1 MRAARRR
8 GASRVVSY
16 AVLVVA
22 ALFAVFPIWWIAST
36 SLESPSR
43 AYSFPAA
50 LVPQWTGS
58 NYAAAWRQGPWGRF
72 LLNSLGIGF
81 ATTGFVLV
89 TGVAAAYAIV
99 FLPSRWTRAAFPLV
113 LATMMVPFYAILVP
127 DYLIVRDLGWLN
139 TYVSQVVPFAA
150 SGFAIFLLVQFM
162 RSFPRALR
170 DAARMDGAGELRFL
184 WSVVVPNLVPAL
196 VTVGVYTLL
205 QSWNAFLWPLIVTTS
220 SGVQPI
226 QVGLANFLSTA
237 NGTNWTV
244 LAAAAA
250 ITAAPMLLLYVLA
263 QRKVVES
270 VSRTG
275 LKG

>member
-1 MRAARRR
+1 MRAGRHR
-8 GASRVVSY
+8 GAGRVVTY
-16 AVLVVA
+16 MVLIVA
-22 ALFAVFPIWWIAST
+22 ALFAVFPIWWIVST
-36 SLESPSR
+36 SLESPAR
-43 AYSFPAA
+43 AYSFPGA
-50 LVPQWTGS
+50 LIPQGTGA
-58 NYAAAWRQGPWGRF
+58 NYAAAWQQGPWGRF

-81 ATTGFVLV
+81 ATTTFVLA
-89 TGVAAAYAIV
+89 TGISAAYAIV
-99 FLPSRWTRAAFPLV
+99 FLPSRWTRVAFPLV

-139 TYVSQVVPFAA
+139 TYISQVVPFAA

-162 RSFPRALR
+162 RGFPRALR

-196 VTVGVYTLL
+196 VTVGVYTFL

-220 SGVQPI
+220 SDVQPI

>member
-1 MRAARRR
+1 MRAGHR
-8 GASRVVSY
+8 GASRVATYV
-16 AVLVVA
+16 VLVVA
-22 ALFAVFPIWWIAST
+22 ALFAVFPIWWIVST
-36 SLESPSR
+36 SLESPAR

-50 LVPQWTGS
+50 LIPQGTAA
-58 NYAAAWRQGPWGRF
+58 NYTTAWQEGPWGRF
-72 LLNSLGIGF
+72 LLNSLGIGS
-81 ATTGFVLV
+81 ATTAFVLA
-89 TGVAAAYAIV
+89 TGILAAYAIV
-99 FLPSRWTRAAFPLV
+99 FVPSRWTRAAFPLV

-139 TYVSQVVPFAA
+139 TYIAQVVPFAA

-162 RSFPRALR
+162 RGFPRALR
-170 DAARMDGAGELRFL
+170 DAARIDGAGELRFL

-196 VTVGVYTLL
+196 VTVGVYTFL

-220 SGVQPI
+220 SSVQPI